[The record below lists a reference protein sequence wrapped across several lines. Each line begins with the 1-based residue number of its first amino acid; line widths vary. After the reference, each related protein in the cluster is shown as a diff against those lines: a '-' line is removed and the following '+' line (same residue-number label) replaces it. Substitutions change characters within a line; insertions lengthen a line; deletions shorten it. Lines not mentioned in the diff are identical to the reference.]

1 MPACFMCEG
10 LRRHQLTEG
19 FGWQEVEGSALPAV
33 SKGALRA
40 RLVALQKRVYEEQKA
55 AAAANKARAASAAVD
70 AADAAVGAGQKFAI
84 IQLDVRPMQSHVI
97 NTCLYHPAW
106 PRAAHPL

>member
-1 MPACFMCEG
+1 M
-10 LRRHQLTEG
+10 
-19 FGWQEVEGSALPAV
+19 EGSALPAV

-84 IQLDVRPMQSHVI
+84 MQLEVRPVYSCCIVI
-97 NTCLYHPAW
+97 CRCLYW
-106 PRAAHPL
+106 